1 MNNNRILD
9 IRENAEL
16 TQSEMAEIL
25 QTTQSNYSRWE
36 SGKELIP
43 LSKLNLLCNYFHTS
57 MDYITRLERNNIKTK
72 KVKLDKVLIGK
83 RLKLLRKE
91 LNLTQKDIANILH
104 TTQSTISAYES
115 GETLIIIAF
124 AYQIC
129 KTYNISLDWLCCRS
143 NVMYLS
149 SHKVL
154 KEVNN

>member
-1 MNNNRILD
+1 MKYNRIID

-25 QTTQSNYSRWE
+25 LTTQSNYSRWE

-57 MDYITRLERNNIKTK
+57 MDYITRLKRKNTETKNIKLN
-72 KVKLDKVLIGK
+72 KLNIGK

-91 LNLTQKDIANILH
+91 LNLTQKDIANLLN
-104 TTQSTISAYES
+104 TTQSTISTYES

-129 KTYNISLDWLCCRS
+129 KKHNISLDWLCCRS
-143 NVMYLS
+143 NIMYLS
-149 SHKVL
+149 DNKVL
-154 KEVNN
+154 EEVNN